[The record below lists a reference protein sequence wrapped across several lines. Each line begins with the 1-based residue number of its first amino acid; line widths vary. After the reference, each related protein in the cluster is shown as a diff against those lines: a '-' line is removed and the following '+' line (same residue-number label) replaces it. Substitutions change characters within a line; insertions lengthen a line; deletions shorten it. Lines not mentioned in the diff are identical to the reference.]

1 MKIEIEI
8 PPSEWDKTF
17 VELEQRYQN
26 NKINIYAFQVI
37 NKEDTS
43 IDIEWDEEGFP
54 FISPNS
60 LKLVEEASELRV
72 VEITKVIAK
81 A

>member
-1 MKIEIEI
+1 MKIEI

-17 VELEQRYQN
+17 VELEQRYQDSR
-26 NKINIYAFQVI
+26 INIYAFQVI
-37 NKEDTS
+37 NQEGTS

-60 LKLVEEASELRV
+60 LKLIEEASGLRV